1 MRIELAPRRALA
13 VAIALG
19 VLAVS
24 APHSSRASG
33 TPSPPPM
40 PPPSNPSTPPGSDQP
55 TQSPE
60 EKAAQERREAVD
72 LYNDGYKEAEKA
84 KAEMAEADVLAAA
97 GDAKSAEKAKK
108 KTESARKRLGKQ
120 VDKFMRATQLDPNYH
135 EAWNML
141 GYSLR
146 KTGDSKKAFEAYW
159 ECLRLKP
166 DYVPAHEYLGEAYL
180 EANNLEK
187 AQGELTW
194 LKDKDA
200 TLAAELEKKI
210 QKYVEAHPQSTTTGA
225 AAGSGN

>member
-1 MRIELAPRRALA
+1 MRIEPAPRRALA
-13 VAIALG
+13 FAIALG

-24 APHSSRASG
+24 APHTVRASG

-40 PPPSNPSTPPGSDQP
+40 PPPSNPSTPPPGSEQP

-60 EKAAQERREAVD
+60 EKAAQDRRDAVD

-84 KAEMAEADVLAAA
+84 KAEMAEADALAAA

-108 KTESARKRLGKQ
+108 KSESAQKRLGKQ
-120 VDKFMRATQLDPNYH
+120 VDKFLRATQLDPNYH

-180 EANNLEK
+180 MVGNLPKAKEHLAQLDKLCFFGCSEFSDLKKAIGAYEAK
-187 AQGELTW
+187 VAVKQ
-194 LKDKDA
+194 
-200 TLAAELEKKI
+200 
-210 QKYVEAHPQSTTTGA
+210 
-225 AAGSGN
+225 